1 MSKIMYDPILED
13 NNGDYFRVNG
23 AINENEEEA
32 CRIAMRHA
40 SVRCGSANI
49 VRVDKIKIDN

>member
-1 MSKIMYDPILED
+1 MYDPILED
-13 NNGDYFRVNG
+13 VNGDYFRVNG

-49 VRVDKIKIDN
+49 ARVDKIKIDN